1 MSRLPNLIRT
11 ETEDCDEM
19 SERRTMDR
27 GGGGEWRVVRSENQ

>member
-19 SERRTMDR
+19 SERLTMDR
-27 GGGGEWRVVRSENQ
+27 GERWRVASSEAWR